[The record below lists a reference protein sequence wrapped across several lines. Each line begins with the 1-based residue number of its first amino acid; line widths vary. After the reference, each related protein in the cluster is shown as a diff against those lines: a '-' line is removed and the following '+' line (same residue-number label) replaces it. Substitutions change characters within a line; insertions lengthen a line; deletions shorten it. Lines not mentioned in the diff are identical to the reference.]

1 MPLTIAYGHKDQTKV
16 TVIIINRLQD
26 IITRTIIDLKIVGRN
41 KDY

>member
-1 MPLTIAYGHKDQTKV
+1 MNAVNYRVRAQRSNQS
-16 TVIIINRLQD
+16 NRNN